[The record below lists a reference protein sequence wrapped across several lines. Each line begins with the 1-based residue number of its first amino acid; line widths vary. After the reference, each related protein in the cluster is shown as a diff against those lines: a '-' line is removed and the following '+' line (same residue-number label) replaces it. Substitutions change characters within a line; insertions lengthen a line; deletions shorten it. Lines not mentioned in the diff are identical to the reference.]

1 VRHGGVSCRGLRPI
15 MRALDM
21 CGAAALIRHAG
32 LAALLVL
39 LGLASQQVEAA
50 DPGGDCCADLEER
63 LRELEGSS
71 ARDATRKLRLT
82 ISGYVAQEITFWD
95 DGGESNV
102 YLNGLGPTQATHVK
116 FTGEATIAPGLSAG
130 HVIRIQNLSD
140 NPFGRRGDEAM
151 NQADPTFDQGLNV
164 QMSYW
169 YLASQTFGTISAGK
183 LAPAA
188 KSAAMFTDK
197 SGTQIIDNYTFLDGF
212 PQFVVRSG
220 GDLDPSSLTWGQLA
234 FCYAQNVP
242 LGGDCD
248 GLVMNAVRY
257 DTPAVAG
264 FSASVSWGE
273 DDDWQLAG
281 RYAGEI
287 GAFKILLGAGYSN
300 STDEGLVTPL
310 AAIVKKDTSYFQA
323 GGYAEHTPTGL
334 FVHGAYGHADNSGV
348 VLTGGVTPPD
358 GEHWHIKAGLR
369 AKWSLLGATV
379 IYGTYAEYEDQIG
392 PAAIALG
399 VTSSEVRQN
408 GGGIVQELDGAAM
421 SLWLKYRETGASI
434 AGAPGAGTI
443 EALHTVSAGALINF

>member
-1 VRHGGVSCRGLRPI
+1 MPVYFE
-15 MRALDM
+15 
-21 CGAAALIRHAG
+21 AAAVIKV
-32 LAALLVL
+32 LVL
-39 LGLASQQVEAA
+39 LGQVLELKAREST
-50 DPGGDCCADLEER
+50 GGA
-63 LRELEGSS
+63 
-71 ARDATRKLRLT
+71 
-82 ISGYVAQEITFWD
+82 
-95 DGGESNV
+95 
-102 YLNGLGPTQATHVK
+102 
-116 FTGEATIAPGLSAG
+116 
-130 HVIRIQNLSD
+130 IRALLD
-140 NPFGRRGDEAM
+140 
-151 NQADPTFDQGLNV
+151 
-164 QMSYW
+164 
-169 YLASQTFGTISAGK
+169 
-183 LAPAA
+183 LAPKTAWRV
-188 KSAAMFTDK
+188 SQNGTDEEISLDQIVVSDLMRVRPGDK
-197 SGTQIIDNYTFLDGF
+197 VAVDGTVGEG
-212 PQFVVRSG
+212 RSG

-399 VTSSEVRQN
+399 VTSSEVWQS

-421 SLWLKYRETGASI
+421 SLWLKYRETGGSI